1 MAKVDA
7 ANSNSHPKSLK
18 TILEL
23 LTQEKSRLFAD
34 HKIRELGI
42 FGSYTRSEEKEDS
55 DLDILVDY
63 IPDYCPSLLK
73 FISLENRLTDM
84 LGIKVDLVMKD
95 GIREEIKPYIL
106 KDIQYI

>member
-1 MAKVDA
+1 MRTIETIQG
-7 ANSNSHPKSLK
+7 SSHPKNLE
-18 TILEL
+18 TICFILR
-23 LTQEKSRLFAD
+23 QEKAKLFAD

-42 FGSYTRSEEKEDS
+42 FGSYTRSEEKEDG

-73 FISLENRLTDM
+73 FISLENRLTDL